1 MQGSWSDTSPLE
13 ELTPILSAVGAQP
26 TEGTTIETNRG
37 WAVGPLVAFDTETT
51 GVDVETDR
59 IVAAYLGDGSTSDL
73 SWLVDPGIAIPVEA
87 TAVHGITTDEVR
99 AHGRPAAE
107 AIGEI
112 VDALAR
118 ALAAAI
124 AVVTYNAAF
133 DFTMLDRE
141 CRRYGLQTLEDRL
154 GRPVSPVVD
163 PWVLDK
169 HVDRYRSGHRR
180 LPDVGQVYGV
190 ALLEAHDARG
200 DALAALGVARALATL
215 YPEAA
220 ALTAEALHELQVGA
234 ARDQAV
240 DFAAYLERQGV
251 VGREVGGDWPV
262 KPFPVPDGQP
272 PVSRGR

>member
-1 MQGSWSDTSPLE
+1 VAALPR
-13 ELTPILSAVGAQP
+13 ILPARGAQP
-26 TEGTTIETNRG
+26 TEETTIETNRG
-37 WAVGPLVAFDTETT
+37 WAVRPLVAFDTETT

-73 SWLVDPGIAIPVEA
+73 SWLVDPGIAIPAEA
-87 TAVHGITTDEVR
+87 TAVHGITTDEAR
-99 AHGRPAAE
+99 AHGRLAVE

-118 ALAAAI
+118 ALAAGI

-133 DFTMLDRE
+133 DFTMLDQE

-180 LPDVGQVYGV
+180 LPDVCQVYGV

-251 VGREVGGDWPV
+251 TGREVDGSWPV
-262 KPFPVPDGQP
+262 KPFPLPDG
-272 PVSRGR
+272 

>member
-1 MQGSWSDTSPLE
+1 VAALPR
-13 ELTPILSAVGAQP
+13 ILPARGAQP
-26 TEGTTIETNRG
+26 TEETTIETNRG

-73 SWLVDPGIAIPVEA
+73 SWLVDPGIAIPAEA

-118 ALAAAI
+118 VLAAGI

-141 CRRYGLQTLEDRL
+141 CRRYGLPSLEDQL
-154 GRPVSPVVD
+154 QRPVCPLVD
-163 PWVLDK
+163 PLVLDR
-169 HVDRYRSGHRR
+169 HVDRFRPGRRR
-180 LPDVGQVYGV
+180 LADVCKVYAV
-190 ALLEAHDARG
+190 ALLEAHDART
-200 DALAALGVARALATL
+200 DAVAALGVARALATL
-215 YPEAA
+215 YPEVA
-220 ALTAEALHELQVGA
+220 ALTAESLHELQVGA
-234 ARDQAV
+234 ARERAV

-251 VGREVGGDWPV
+251 KGREVGGDWPV
-262 KPFPVPDGQP
+262 KPVPIIGAQP
-272 PVSRGR
+272 PVGSGG

>member
-1 MQGSWSDTSPLE
+1 VAALPR
-13 ELTPILSAVGAQP
+13 ILPARGAQP
-26 TEGTTIETNRG
+26 TEETTIETNRG
-37 WAVGPLVAFDTETT
+37 WAVGPLVAFDNETT

-73 SWLVDPGIAIPVEA
+73 SWLVDPGIAISAEA
-87 TAVHGITTDEVR
+87 TAVHGITTDEAR
-99 AHGRPAAE
+99 AHGRPAVE

-112 VDALAR
+112 VDSLAR

-169 HVDRYRSGHRR
+169 HVDRYRSGKRK
-180 LPDVGQVYGV
+180 LPDVCKVYV
-190 ALLEAHDARG
+190 VPLLEAHDARA
-200 DALAALGVARALATL
+200 DALSALGVARALAAL
-215 YPEAA
+215 YPEVA
-220 ALTAEALHELQVGA
+220 ALTVEALHELQVGA

-240 DFAAYLERQGV
+240 DFAAYLGRQGV
-251 VGREVGGDWPV
+251 PGREVGGDWPV
-262 KPFPVPDGQP
+262 KPLPITDGQP
-272 PVSRGR
+272 LRGPGR